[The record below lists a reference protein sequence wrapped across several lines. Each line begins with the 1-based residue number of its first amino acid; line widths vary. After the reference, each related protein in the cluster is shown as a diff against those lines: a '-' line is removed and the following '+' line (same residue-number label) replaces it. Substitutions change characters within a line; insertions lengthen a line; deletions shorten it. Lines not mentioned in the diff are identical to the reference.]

1 MPFGKPSFRVWLEP
15 RDKLVD
21 ILGQSHSFLLFD
33 SFFMSCFLLLLGYMG
48 VLFFL
53 GDVDVLFD
61 VLKVVQI
68 CYFVRLLYAF
78 E

>member
-1 MPFGKPSFRVWLEP
+1 
-15 RDKLVD
+15 
-21 ILGQSHSFLLFD
+21 
-33 SFFMSCFLLLLGYMG
+33 MSCFLLLLGYMG